1 MSLSKWT
8 RLLKGLQLHFSFST
22 CFFMKLSILPHSN
35 INNIT
40 FFSNFCRLYELLL
53 DSEAIFIA
61 LLQHNQISGKQ
72 FKIILRSWPRNKR
85 WRKTKRNWEMEAR
98 LKASNRQSS
107 VWEKGGWQRGNTGRN
122 RAEEFFQKRK
132 KTWVFR
138 LEMLK
143 YWAASIKISQP
154 TDSGYL
160 WKGWD
165 WHEAWSRF

>member
-1 MSLSKWT
+1 
-8 RLLKGLQLHFSFST
+8 
-22 CFFMKLSILPHSN
+22 MKLSIWPHSN

-40 FFSNFCRLYELLL
+40 FFSKFCRLYELLL

-72 FKIILRSWPRNKR
+72 LNF
-85 WRKTKRNWEMEAR
+85 RKTIQDNIKKLTQKQEMKENKEKLREMEAR
-98 LKASNRQSS
+98 LKASNRQSRG
-107 VWEKGGWQRGNTGRN
+107 WEQAGWQRGNTGRN
-122 RAEEFFQKRK
+122 RAEGFFQKRK

-165 WHEAWSRF
+165 LHKAWSRF